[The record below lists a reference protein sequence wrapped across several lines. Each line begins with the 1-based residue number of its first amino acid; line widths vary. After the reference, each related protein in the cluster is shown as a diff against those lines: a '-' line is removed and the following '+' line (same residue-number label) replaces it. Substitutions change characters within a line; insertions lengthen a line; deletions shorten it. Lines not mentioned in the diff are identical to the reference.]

1 MPIHMDI
8 VPIDRLVVIVARG
21 HATGEEIAATAREL
35 HEANVPGYAKILDVS
50 GSKSELTPEQV
61 DRVAALFRG
70 DGPNRGPVAFVINPD
85 RRGFAE
91 AFAGATE
98 AERPIKLF
106 RSLHEA
112 RRWLDDSR
120 RITFRN
126 VA

>member
-8 VPIDRLVVIVARG
+8 VPIDRLVIIVARG
-21 HATGEEIAATAREL
+21 HATSEEIAATARAV
-35 HEANVPGYAKILDVS
+35 HDANVITYAKILDVS
-50 GSKSELTPEQV
+50 GSNSELTSEQV

-70 DGPNRGPVAFVINPD
+70 DGPNRGPVAFVIDPD
-85 RRGFAE
+85 RPGFAE

-98 AERPIKLF
+98 GERPIRLF

-112 RRWLDDSR
+112 RRWLDESR

>member
-8 VPIDRLVVIVARG
+8 VPIHRLVIIVARG
-21 HATGEEIAATAREL
+21 HATPEEIATTARDL
-35 HEANVPGYAKILDVS
+35 HDANVPTYAKILDVS
-50 GSKSELTPEQV
+50 GSNSELTPEQV

-70 DGPNRGPVAFVINPD
+70 DGAGRGPVAFVVNPD
-85 RRGFAE
+85 RPGFAE

-98 AERPIKLF
+98 GERPIKLF

-112 RRWLDDSR
+112 RRWLDESR